1 MSCFSGVIVRPQ
13 VIHVARPVLV
23 DRPVPVTQRPIIIDR
38 ERPIPVPVRGAA
50 QGGGQGGGS
59 RVVREEYVYRDNLP
73 VAYGGRCAEYAG
85 GVNYGYMPTQEQHQ
99 YATSSSQEVNTGYQ
113 AQGQVIDQQYQQEQ
127 VIDQQY
133 QQGGGSFQ
141 ESYSGATQTNSGST
155 LQGLGSAGGGA
166 IEVLDSTVNSSWQ
179 KTDQSGLLNRY
190 GQSALDIVQGTNRVE
205 QQMYQEIRQ
214 RSSSGGGGGVQRS
227 VSSASFGSGAGAGI
241 ARGGASF
248 SSIPLGQLN
257 NFNPEG
263 FPHQGPAPIPVR
275 INY

>member
-1 MSCFSGVIVRPQ
+1 MSRFSGVIVRPQ

-50 QGGGQGGGS
+50 QAGQGGGS

-99 YATSSSQEVNTGYQ
+99 YAAGSSQEINTGYQ
-113 AQGQVIDQQYQQEQ
+113 GQEQ

-141 ESYSGATQTNSGST
+141 ESYSGATQTNTGSA
-155 LQGLGSAGGGA
+155 LEGLGLVCGGP

-214 RSSSGGGGGVQRS
+214 RASSGGGGGVQRS